1 MLNFDDYQKEAYRT
15 AVYLRSIAL
24 PYCVMG
30 LAGETGEVSENIKKL
45 YRDDAG
51 VLTEPRRQKIIA
63 ELGDV
68 LWYIA
73 ALCTEID
80 VPMSTVAQG
89 NLNKLHSRE
98 ERRVLHGDGDNR

>member
-1 MLNFDDYQKEAYRT
+1 MDFDNYQHEAYRT

-45 YRDDAG
+45 YRDDG
-51 VLTEPRRQKIIA
+51 GLLTESRRQKLVA

-73 ALCTEID
+73 ALCTELD
-80 VPMSTVAQG
+80 VPMSSVAQG
-89 NLNKLHSRE
+89 NLDKLHSRE
-98 ERRVLHGDGDNR
+98 ARKVLHGDGDDR